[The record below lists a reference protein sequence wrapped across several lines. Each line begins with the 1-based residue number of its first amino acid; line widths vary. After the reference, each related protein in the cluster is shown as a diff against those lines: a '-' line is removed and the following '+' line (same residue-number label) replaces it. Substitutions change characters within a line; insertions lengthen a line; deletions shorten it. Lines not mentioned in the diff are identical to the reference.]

1 MIRENIY
8 ESTMC
13 SELRYIVY
21 IDTAKRPGRLQTGI
35 KYHSFVDKRD
45 YKVNVTETISLEVAL
60 DQFFRLCDRMEGQ
73 GMTLVKAYN

>member
-13 SELRYIVY
+13 SELRYSVY

-35 KYHSFVDKRD
+35 MYYSYCDKRK
-45 YKVNVTETISLEVAL
+45 YKVNVTETMSLEIAL
-60 DQFFRLCDRMEGQ
+60 DQFFRLCDRLEGQ
-73 GMTLVKAYN
+73 GMTLVRAYN